1 MDGYIINYTTI
12 NHTAR
17 LELGITN
24 TEYVFLDL
32 ICNLSNDPRFGRW
45 CIAKK
50 TTLAKMAEISEQ
62 HVHRLIKKFTTGR
75 YKVGENTVT
84 CPLLLERD
92 PKTKNIRTT
101 LHWYETVI
109 IKKELIQKYR
119 EDRKQKL
126 TPSQSSKASSS
137 SEQTGSPSDFAT
149 KISTTKGEG
158 KKDLNHFIMRWKEI
172 NPLNYEKFF
181 KIKSYREAEQKLLD
195 ALGADNLD
203 LLHDK
208 LPEINKTPFVTGS
221 YNPSDLLRNYPKY
234 KDQSNKRT
242 TNGKTGKRMI
252 VTTGGQT

>member
-1 MDGYIINYTTI
+1 MDAYIINYTTI

-32 ICNLSNDPRFGRW
+32 VCNLSNNPLFDRW

-62 HVHRLIKKFTTGR
+62 HVHRLIKKFTTGK
-75 YKVGENTVT
+75 YKVGKSILT
-84 CPLLLERD
+84 CPRLLDKD
-92 PKTKNIRTT
+92 PRTKNIRTNS
-101 LHWYETVI
+101 LWYETVV
-109 IKKELIQKYR
+109 IKKELIQNYR
-119 EDRKQKL
+119 EDRKQKQ
-126 TPSQSSKASSS
+126 TPSQSSKVSSS
-137 SEQTGSPSDFAT
+137 SEQTGNPSDFT
-149 KISTTKGEG
+149 IKISTTNGKA
-158 KKDLNHFIMRWKEI
+158 KKDLNYFMGRWKEI
-172 NPLNYEKFF
+172 NPLNYENFF
-181 KIKSYREAEQKLLD
+181 KIKSYREAEQKLLG

-234 KDQSNKRT
+234 KDQANT
-242 TNGKTGKRMI
+242 GKTGKRMI